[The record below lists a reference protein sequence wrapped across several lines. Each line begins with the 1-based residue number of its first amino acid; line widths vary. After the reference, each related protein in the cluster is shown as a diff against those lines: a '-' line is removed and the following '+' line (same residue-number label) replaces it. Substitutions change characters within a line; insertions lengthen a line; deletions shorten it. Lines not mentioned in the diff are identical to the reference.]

1 MGQVYIEGGPQ
12 IDKVEDKCRGYDPS
26 PNKIS
31 MSHKGTVG
39 LNLFSANN
47 PLLRVFFHNHMC
59 FKNIYILKDGNYEFI
74 FKNKRRI
81 LGQGNKF
88 MS

>member
-1 MGQVYIEGGPQ
+1 M
-12 IDKVEDKCRGYDPS
+12 
-26 PNKIS
+26 IS

-47 PLLRVFFHNHMC
+47 PLLRVFFFTITC
-59 FKNIYILKDGNYEFI
+59 VLKIYILKDDNYEFI